1 MLSQLIQILNENDDM
16 KNITNKLSVVALAMV
31 ALSVSISAVAS
42 GTVRVVITKDPVVNS
57 QSATSNLNSVAKV
70 PAIQSTTCVPTPK
83 NEGEWCISGTTLG
96 VMRSKSLTATNAS
109 PMQVVS
115 LPSYSYT
122 AEEVAQHLN
131 THGNVGYVEA
141 DLEVSTRN
149 DIVTSE
155 GSVISSATNDPAYS
169 TYQRYYFESADVT
182 PSGSNII
189 GLWDAA
195 GMSNITQQSTNA
207 PDVLVFDSE
216 FVANSEVPYYS
227 GRNFST
233 TALTSGGEP
242 QKHSDDYR
250 PPAGLT
256 GCQSHGLNVS
266 SIITAKINNAAGI
279 AGITNN
285 AKVYAIKVLT
295 CGTGFLSDVAD
306 GLWWASGIAYEGVTP
321 YAGKPGVINMS
332 ISAPISSSEACPNYL
347 QTAIDEVTAK
357 GFVVVNSAGN
367 YNSNT
372 VGYVPAKCNN
382 VITVASVDR
391 TGDKAGFSNYGDE
404 VDIVV
409 QGDEMAVICSATSS
423 GACYGQGTSYSA
435 PLVSAALTVTQHASK
450 VTSAELGA
458 ALSITAR
465 TDTWG
470 STCASGVCGDGIMD
484 ASKLY
489 QVAKAVAAGTANR
502 LEHVLANKEA
512 CEQQWYIDHFGHAA
526 RLCEMYKLTMMDGTT
541 KEGVSYR
548 LYSVPMGDAM
558 GESAQLEGEF
568 STGTVMLHNL
578 MPSIRDYAIR
588 VCQNGNCEGWLA
600 VDSKHAQK
608 PAACN

>member
-1 MLSQLIQILNENDDM
+1 M
-16 KNITNKLSVVALAMV
+16 KKMTNKLPVVALAIM
-31 ALSVSISAVAS
+31 AFSVSIPAVAS
-42 GTVRVVITKDPVVNS
+42 GTVRIVITQAPVVPS
-57 QSATSNLNSVAKV
+57 QSATNKQNHVTKAPIKK
-70 PAIQSTTCVPTPK
+70 STTCVPTPK
-83 NEGEWCISGTTLG
+83 NEGEWCIGGSTLG
-96 VMRSKSLTATNAS
+96 VMRSNSLTATNAS
-109 PMQVVS
+109 PMQVIS
-115 LPSYSYT
+115 LPSYGYT

-131 THGNVGYVEA
+131 THSNVGYVEA

-155 GSVISSATNDPAYS
+155 GGVISSATNDPAYS

-182 PSGSNII
+182 PSGSNIV

-195 GMSNITQQSTNA
+195 GMPNITQQSTNA

-233 TALTSGGEP
+233 TALTSDGEP
-242 QKHSDDYR
+242 QKRSDDYR

-266 SIITAKINNAAGI
+266 SIIAAKINNATGI
-279 AGITNN
+279 AGVTNN
-285 AKVYAIKVLT
+285 VKVHAIKALT

-306 GLWWASGIAYEGVTP
+306 GLWWASGVAYEGVTP

-367 YNSNT
+367 YSSNT

-404 VDIVV
+404 VDIMV
-409 QGDEMAVICSATSS
+409 QGDEMAVICSATNS

-450 VTSAELGA
+450 VTPAELGT

-502 LEHVLANKEA
+502 LEHVLANKEV
-512 CEQQWYIDHFGHAA
+512 CEQQWYLDHFGHAA
-526 RLCEMYKLTMMDGTT
+526 RLCEMYKLTMMNGIT

-548 LYSVPMGDAM
+548 LYSVPMGDTM
-558 GESAQLEGEF
+558 GESAQFEGEF
-568 STGTVMLHNL
+568 SIGTVILHNL

-588 VCQNGNCEGWLA
+588 VCQNGDCKGLQA
-600 VDSKHAQK
+600 VDSKHARK